1 MHVHPNKVATV
12 GAVILGGWHVAWSLL
27 VLVGWAQPLLNFSM
41 WAHMAHVAVI
51 VGPFEAGAAATVIIV
66 ATAIGYGVGYIL
78 ATVWNRVHRG

>member
-1 MHVHPNKVATV
+1 
-12 GAVILGGWHVAWSLL
+12 
-27 VLVGWAQPLLNFSM
+27 M